1 MREGDR
7 ARLAAVVAERQRADA
22 RDGYRIGPDDLLDI
36 RIPDLIPADAS
47 ARTQDVTRGSSG
59 SSASSIADTPA
70 FQQGVR
76 VSSRGDVSLPYLGL
90 VRVEGFTPTELEA
103 DLNRRLREAGILR
116 NPQVSVQIA
125 EYRSQVLA
133 VIGSVEKPG
142 LYPLT
147 RPGATLADMIW
158 AAGGPS
164 KDAGRAVD
172 FAPGKGATPIRI
184 DLEMLLETAGTEFD
198 NMNPRVQ
205 VGDVINVAPAGS
217 VTVDGWVDK
226 PGAYPVTRGL
236 TLTGAVA
243 AAGGRSFAADPRH
256 VSVKRSL
263 GGAEQELFTVDLQA
277 IAEGLAADFPL
288 TDGDVVR
295 LPASVV
301 RLVPWG
307 LWNAAKEVFHI
318 GGSVLLF

>member
-1 MREGDR
+1 MERLMREGDR
-7 ARLAAVVAERQRADA
+7 ARLAALVAERQHADA

-47 ARTQDVTRGSSG
+47 ARTQDVTRNASSG
-59 SSASSIADTPA
+59 SSASTIADTPA

-103 DLNRRLREAGILR
+103 DLNRRLRAAGILR

-184 DLEMLLETAGTEFD
+184 DLELLLGTAGTEFD
-198 NMNPRVQ
+198 HM
-205 VGDVINVAPAGS
+205 
-217 VTVDGWVDK
+217 
-226 PGAYPVTRGL
+226 
-236 TLTGAVA
+236 
-243 AAGGRSFAADPRH
+243 
-256 VSVKRSL
+256 
-263 GGAEQELFTVDLQA
+263 
-277 IAEGLAADFPL
+277 
-288 TDGDVVR
+288 
-295 LPASVV
+295 
-301 RLVPWG
+301 
-307 LWNAAKEVFHI
+307 
-318 GGSVLLF
+318 